1 MRVSE
6 ENRREAL
13 EEEEVQLEK
22 HDLTAMWLS
31 GVLTIG
37 LPCLFLILLI
47 LGVTF
52 LIFGLSA
59 MWV

>member
-6 ENRREAL
+6 ENRKEAL

-22 HDLTAMWLS
+22 HDMTALWLS
-31 GVLTIG
+31 AVLTIG

-47 LGVTF
+47 VGVTV
-52 LIFGLSA
+52 LIFGL
-59 MWV
+59 WT

>member
-6 ENRREAL
+6 ENRKEAL

-22 HDLTAMWLS
+22 HDMTALWLS
-31 GVLTIG
+31 GILTIG

-47 LGVTF
+47 VGVTV
-52 LIFGLSA
+52 LIFGL
-59 MWV
+59 WI